1 MDLIPAKQVLS
12 KTKNQGW
19 FGTDFTLNLYRGC
32 SHGCIYCD
40 SRSECYRVES
50 FDEVKAKA
58 SAIELLEKELSSKR
72 TKGIVGMGAMSD
84 PYNPQEALYELT
96 AKAIE
101 AIGRNGFGLTVT
113 TKSKLITRDIERL
126 KAVAQYSPVLCKI
139 TVTTVD
145 EGLSRKIE
153 PRVSNPLER
162 LDAVAKL
169 SDAGLMTGVLLMPVL
184 PFISDNPKDIVAVLK
199 ASKAAGAKF
208 VYPGMGVTLR
218 DRQRDHFYAVLDK
231 DFPGLKE
238 KYMKTFG
245 DSYGC
250 GANNAKALYSL
261 FARTCEEMGLLY
273 KMKDIIH
280 LYKAPYEQEQI
291 SFF

>member
-1 MDLIPAKQVLS
+1 MDFIPAKQVLS

-19 FGTDFTLNLYRGC
+19 FGTDYTLNLYRGC
-32 SHGCIYCD
+32 SHGCVYCD

-50 FDEVKAKA
+50 FDEVRAKD
-58 SAIELLEKELSSKR
+58 SAIDLLEKELGSKR
-72 TKGIVGMGAMSD
+72 SKGIVGMGAMSD
-84 PYNPQEALYELT
+84 PYNPMESRYELT

-113 TKSKLITRDIERL
+113 TKSALIQRDIDRL
-126 KAVAQYSPVLCKI
+126 KAVANYSPVLCKI
-139 TVTTVD
+139 TLTSVD
-145 EGLSRKIE
+145 EALCRKIE
-153 PRVSNPLER
+153 PRVSTPLER
-162 LDAVAKL
+162 LDAVARL
-169 SDAGLMTGVLLMPVL
+169 SDSGLMTGVLMMPVL
-184 PFISDNPKDIVAVLK
+184 PFISDDPKDIVAVVK
-199 ASKAAGAKF
+199 ASKEAGAKF
-208 VYPGMGVTLR
+208 IYPGMGVTLR
-218 DRQRDHFYAVLDK
+218 DRQRDHFYQALDR

-238 KYMKTFG
+238 RYVKTFG

-261 FARTCEEMGLLY
+261 FAKTCEALGLLY

-280 LYKAPYEQEQI
+280 LYQAPYEQEQI